1 METEFVIWF
10 TLRPLRQ
17 APCSKELC
25 SFSYPKTD
33 YEQSLNT
40 QHVDPRLRVDLVDN
54 CPKPQP
60 PPLMCWGLNLHHTS
74 PLFPPSILPPNLPL
88 FFPSSFLPSQQAGGT
103 NTAEKRPL
111 HSCTSTGTSF
121 WGENGGREDTGEGL
135 CCGGVDTTR
144 EGGQRVGGWIGGGV
158 IVALASIS
166 RSGGGHAYL

>member
-54 CPKPQP
+54 CPKTQP

-111 HSCTSTGTSF
+111 LPPHPLLHFYWNFLLRGKWRTGGYRRRSVLRRRRHNERRRAGSG
-121 WGENGGREDTGEGL
+121 WMDRRGGD
-135 CCGGVDTTR
+135 
-144 EGGQRVGGWIGGGV
+144 
-158 IVALASIS
+158 
-166 RSGGGHAYL
+166 SGFSVHLM